1 MLTKVDMVKTG
12 KTTNVDGPIKPVKIV
27 QMEEKKTSWIF
38 LSLLHFSLEKESQI
52 YS

>member
-27 QMEEKKTSWIF
+27 QMEEKRPVEFFSPYSIF
-38 LSLLHFSLEKESQI
+38 L
-52 YS
+52 